1 MKKRYYIVDKN
12 NSEIVH
18 GYIDYHQIEGFK
30 IKPGNNVP
38 YDGIEV
44 SHLTLVEPELIKK
57 VLIRKTK
64 RQLNTYLNFLMAIIE
79 DDDTDGGALEL
90 VIDDAERYK
99 RIIMEKY
106 SKFLDKNYIK
116 SLLRKLN
123 VVEKKLNEKLNNL
136 TYESEI
142 QIGRRR

>member
-1 MKKRYYIVDKN
+1 
-12 NSEIVH
+12 
-18 GYIDYHQIEGFK
+18 
-30 IKPGNNVP
+30 
-38 YDGIEV
+38 
-44 SHLTLVEPELIKK
+44 
-57 VLIRKTK
+57 
-64 RQLNTYLNFLMAIIE
+64 MAIIE
-79 DDDTDGGALEL
+79 DDDTDDGALEL

-136 TYESEI
+136 SYENEA

>member
-1 MKKRYYIVDKN
+1 
-12 NSEIVH
+12 
-18 GYIDYHQIEGFK
+18 
-30 IKPGNNVP
+30 
-38 YDGIEV
+38 
-44 SHLTLVEPELIKK
+44 
-57 VLIRKTK
+57 
-64 RQLNTYLNFLMAIIE
+64 MAIIE

-136 TYESEI
+136 TYENEI